1 MDHLNLANRISQ
13 NYHLLS
19 KKEKLIANYVL
30 EKQKKIYSI
39 SIQDLAASVETSNAT
54 ITRFCHKL
62 NYRSFAEFKSLLHQ
76 EQAQPIDALQVTS
89 KISVYYNQLLDS
101 SAQLLESSIVD
112 KLIQVIKKA
121 NKILICGLGSSGL
134 TAMEFKYQL
143 MRMGFI
149 VDAETDPH
157 MMLMNATLLTDND
170 LFIGISNS
178 GETKEII
185 NAAKLAKKKNVH
197 IFSITTKN
205 HTELTKFSDGVIFT
219 SGMNGISDE
228 RFINSQLPIH
238 FILDIVCYT
247 LLEEELFYQN
257 RNKTLLSLNHDST
270 R

>member
-30 EKQKKIYSI
+30 EKQNKIYSI
-39 SIQDLAASVETSNAT
+39 SIKDLSANVKTSNAT

-62 NYRSFAEFKSLLHQ
+62 NYRSFAEFKSLIHQ
-76 EQAQPIDALQVTS
+76 EQAQPTDTLTS

-157 MMLMNATLLTDND
+157 MMLMNATLLTEND

-185 NAAKLAKKKNVH
+185 DAAKLAKIKNAHV
-197 IFSITTKN
+197 FSITTKN

-219 SGMNGISDE
+219 SGMNSISDE
-228 RFINSQLPIH
+228 RFINSQLPIY

-247 LLEEELFYQN
+247 LLEEEIYYQN
-257 RNKTLLSLNHDST
+257 RNKTLLSLSHD
-270 R
+270 